1 MNGECR
7 EEGRDETRMAIV
19 RIQQMILSFFWVLS
33 ACAILT
39 GGSAMA
45 IEEPEYSVER
55 KTDRFEIRQYRP
67 LIVAETFVDGDLGDA
82 SNAGFRRIAAYIFG
96 DNQSARSVD
105 GQAAGSA
112 KETIAMTAPVT
123 VEPQSL
129 VASKAMDANR
139 WRIHFVMPKQYSMAS
154 LPRPTNPL
162 VILRE
167 VPSKRYAVLSFS
179 GFTGVDKSQSLT
191 EELIAWTKAQGL
203 SPVASPQM
211 ARYDPPWRL
220 PFFRRNEILLEIAT
234 P

>member
-1 MNGECR
+1 
-7 EEGRDETRMAIV
+7 MAII
-19 RIQQMILSFFWVLS
+19 RIQRIILSFFWVLS
-33 ACAILT
+33 ACAILI

-45 IEEPEYSVER
+45 IEEPEYAVER

-67 LIVAETFVDGDLGDA
+67 LIVAETFVDGDLDDA
-82 SNAGFRRIAAYIFG
+82 SNAGFRRIASYIFG
-96 DNQSARSVD
+96 DNQSARAVD

-129 VASKAMDANR
+129 VASKAMDAKR

-154 LPRPTNPL
+154 LPRPNNPL
-162 VILRE
+162 VTLRE

-179 GFTGVDKSQSLT
+179 GFTGAEKSQTLT
-191 EELIAWTKAQGL
+191 EELVAWAKAQGL

-220 PFFRRNEILLEIAT
+220 PFFRRNEILLEVAT

>member
-1 MNGECR
+1 
-7 EEGRDETRMAIV
+7 MAIV
-19 RIQQMILSFFWVLS
+19 RIQRIILSFFWVLS
-33 ACAILT
+33 ACAILI
-39 GGSAMA
+39 GGPVMA
-45 IEEPEYSVER
+45 IEEPEYALER
-55 KTDRFEIRQYRP
+55 KTDRFEVRQYRP
-67 LIVAETFVDGDLGDA
+67 LIVAETFVDGDLDDA

-96 DNQSARSVD
+96 DNQSARGVD

-154 LPRPTNPL
+154 LPRPNNPL

-167 VPSKRYAVLSFS
+167 VPSKRYAVLPFS
-179 GFTGVDKSQSLT
+179 GFAGGDKSQTLT
-191 EELIAWTKAQGL
+191 EELIAWVKSQGL
-203 SPVASPQM
+203 TPVAAPQM

>member
-7 EEGRDETRMAIV
+7 EEGRDQTRMAIV
-19 RIQQMILSFFWVLS
+19 RIQRIILSFFWVLS
-33 ACAILT
+33 ACAILI

-45 IEEPEYSVER
+45 IEEPEYAVER

-67 LIVAETFVDGDLGDA
+67 LIVAETFVDGDLDDA
-82 SNAGFRRIAAYIFG
+82 SNAGFRRIASYIFG
-96 DNQSARSVD
+96 DNQSARAVD

-129 VASKAMDANR
+129 VASKAMDAKR

-154 LPRPTNPL
+154 LPRPNNPL
-162 VILRE
+162 VTLRE

-179 GFTGVDKSQSLT
+179 GFTGADKSQTLT
-191 EELIAWTKAQGL
+191 EELVAWAKAQGL

>member
-1 MNGECR
+1 MNGESQI
-7 EEGRDETRMAIV
+7 GIV
-19 RIQQMILSFFWVLS
+19 RIQRIILSFFWVLS
-33 ACAILT
+33 ACVILM
-39 GGSAMA
+39 GGPAMA

-55 KTDRFEIRQYRP
+55 KIDRFEIRQYRP
-67 LIVAETFVDGDLGDA
+67 LIVAETFVDGDLDDA

-96 DNQSARSVD
+96 DNQSARAMN
-105 GQAAGSA
+105 GQAEGSA

-123 VEPQSL
+123 VEPQNL

-154 LPRPTNPL
+154 LPRPNNPL

-167 VPSKRYAVLSFS
+167 VPSKRYAVLTFS
-179 GFTGVDKSQSLT
+179 GFAGLDKSQSLT
-191 EELIAWTKAQGL
+191 DELLTWTKAQGL
-203 SPVASPQM
+203 LPVSAPQM

-220 PFFRRNEILLEIAT
+220 PFFRRNEILLEIAA

>member
-7 EEGRDETRMAIV
+7 EDGRDQTRMAIV
-19 RIQQMILSFFWVLS
+19 RIQRIILSFFWVLS
-33 ACAILT
+33 ACAILI

-45 IEEPEYSVER
+45 IEEPEYAVER

-67 LIVAETFVDGDLGDA
+67 LIVAETFVDGDLDDA
-82 SNAGFRRIAAYIFG
+82 SNAGFRRIASYIFG
-96 DNQSARSVD
+96 DNQSARAVD

-154 LPRPTNPL
+154 LPRPNNPL
-162 VILRE
+162 VTLRE

-179 GFTGVDKSQSLT
+179 GFTGADKSQTLT
-191 EELIAWTKAQGL
+191 EELVAWAKAQGL